1 MVATVIAGLAVAV
14 AASGTSAVAKSA
26 SGSVPPGGK
35 RGGTLNLA
43 SSWGEPTGLVPWTTN
58 GGNQDDFWQEQVYD
72 HLVDLLPGSDTPQPG
87 LATSWHISKNGLTY
101 TFQLRKGTKFSDGT
115 PITAKDVKFS
125 LDRMIDPKIQAT
137 WNFLYKT
144 IKNFAITGPHTIVM
158 HMKRVDVEVLSAL
171 MLPGAGIYSEKAF
184 DQLGQ
189 AKFVQHPVT
198 SGPFMI
204 KDWIKGQELQLARNP
219 YYWKTGEPYLDGVNI
234 LDIQDPNAR
243 TLKVES
249 HEADVAEEIP
259 YEQVAAVQHTSG
271 LTVKLHKGLVG
282 WYMFLNHK
290 TVPAFKDH
298 NVDLAL
304 NYAVP
309 KARIN
314 QAVLDGLGTISNS
327 MMFQNGVFWN
337 KNLPPYPL
345 DLSKAKSLMAKS
357 GFADGFKFTL
367 FISKG
372 DAESISTA
380 SIIANALK
388 PLKIDMTIQQVPDY
402 FSLLNEGK
410 YQAVMT
416 GPQDFTADIPDD
428 AEHANIFFGN
438 DPYWQNWHTGWN
450 DPGLNKLVRQADS
463 TFNNSE
469 RQRLYTE
476 IQRKAMADAP
486 WVTLLNAPWET
497 AVASNVKGWVTL
509 PTDSWDLEQ
518 VYFAK

>member
-1 MVATVIAGLAVAV
+1 
-14 AASGTSAVAKSA
+14 
-26 SGSVPPGGK
+26 
-35 RGGTLNLA
+35 
-43 SSWGEPTGLVPWTTN
+43 
-58 GGNQDDFWQEQVYD
+58 
-72 HLVDLLPGSDTPQPG
+72 
-87 LATSWHISKNGLTY
+87 
-101 TFQLRKGTKFSDGT
+101 
-115 PITAKDVKFS
+115 
-125 LDRMIDPKIQAT
+125 MIDPKIQAT

-144 IKNFAITGPHTIVM
+144 IKNFEITGPHTIVM

-189 AKFVQHPVT
+189 AKFAQHPVT

>member
-1 MVATVIAGLAVAV
+1 
-14 AASGTSAVAKSA
+14 
-26 SGSVPPGGK
+26 VPPGGK

-58 GGNQDDFWQEQVYD
+58 GGNQDIFWQENAYE
-72 HLVDLLPGSDTPQPG
+72 HLVDLLPGSKQPQPG
-87 LATSWHISKNGLTY
+87 LATSWRISKNGLTY

-125 LDRMIDPKIQAT
+125 LDRMIDPKIQPT

-144 IKNFAITGPHTIVM
+144 IKSFKIAGPHTIVM

-184 DQLGQ
+184 DQLGA
-189 AKFVQHPVT
+189 AKFAQHPVT
-198 SGPFMI
+198 SGAFMI
-204 KDWIKGQELQLARNP
+204 KAWIKGQELELVRNP
-219 YYWKTGEPYLDGVNI
+219 YYWKTGQPYLDGVNI

-249 HEADVAEEIP
+249 HEAQVAEEIP
-259 YEQVAAVQHTSG
+259 YEQVAAVEHTSG
-271 LTVKLHKGLVG
+271 LTVRLHRGLVG
-282 WYMFLNHK
+282 WYMFLNHT

-314 QAVLDGLGTISNS
+314 QAVLTGLGTISNS

-337 KNLPPYPL
+337 KDLKPYPL
-345 DLSKAKSLMAKS
+345 DMSKAKSLLAKS
-357 GFADGFKFTL
+357 GFPDGFKFTL

-388 PLKIDMTIQQVPDY
+388 PLKINMTIQQVPDY

-416 GPQDFTADIPDD
+416 GPQDFTSDIPDD
-428 AEHANIFFGN
+428 AEHANVFFGN
-438 DPYWQNWHTGWN
+438 DPHWQNWHTGWN
-450 DPGLNKLVRQADS
+450 DPKLNKLVRQADS
-463 TFNNSE
+463 TFNNAE

-476 IQRKAMADAP
+476 IQRKAMTDAP
-486 WVTLLNAPWET
+486 WVTLLNAPYET
-497 AVASNVKGWVTL
+497 AVASNVKGFQVL
-509 PTDSWDLEQ
+509 PDGWWRLED